1 MLINM
6 GNEFDIKE
14 GYGKLKYKLPDFES
28 LDKEF
33 EVSFIDYKIKDDRFL
48 LTSIRRK
55 VNEKVIFYCRII
67 EGLLYPHQPNIIT
80 MIELNNFNEE
90 EKKKIY
96 ALYKKLM
103 GLERES
109 LKLDVINDDK
119 KSAEFINHVF
129 AEWKNYSNEMKWIT
143 EKMKES
149 WDKKDKEEEG
159 SYMG

>member
-1 MLINM
+1 MLIKM
-6 GNEFDIKE
+6 SNEFDIKE
-14 GYGKLKYKLPDFES
+14 GYVKLKYKLPDFEL

-33 EVSFIDYKIKDDRFL
+33 EISFIDYKVKDNRFL

>member
-1 MLINM
+1 
-6 GNEFDIKE
+6 
-14 GYGKLKYKLPDFES
+14 
-28 LDKEF
+28 
-33 EVSFIDYKIKDDRFL
+33 
-48 LTSIRRK
+48 
-55 VNEKVIFYCRII
+55 
-67 EGLLYPHQPNIIT
+67 

>member
-1 MLINM
+1 MS
-6 GNEFDIKE
+6 NEFDIKE
-14 GYGKLKYKLPDFES
+14 GYVKLKYKLPDFEL

-33 EVSFIDYKIKDDRFL
+33 EISFIDYKVKDNRFL